1 MLTQTKINQPLL
13 SQSFDI
19 PRLKGNYFLT
29 GFSARIDDKKQPYFI
44 LQVSDCTSTVN
55 LYCRDLSCI
64 NGDLQP
70 QSMTSIEASAC
81 DVGKGPYMHLKYAE
95 CASTTALKSV
105 VQLPLELSVKPEH
118 LCELVELVHSIET
131 KELYYFVHNVLF
143 LGDTGIRFIQC
154 PASLNYHHNYKG
166 GLLEHS
172 LEVCRSALAKG
183 NAYGAKRDLAIV
195 ASLLHDVGKT
205 RTFTSDG
212 KRTDVGHLIDH
223 QDLTLEVCAPAL
235 DKLAKSHPNYA
246 NELRHAWTCASPGA
260 RYGFKAKT
268 SLAKH
273 LRVSDRESASI
284 ESSALQS
291 LKR

>member
-1 MLTQTKINQPLL
+1 MLTHTKINQPLL

-29 GFSARIDDKKQPYFI
+29 GLSTRIDDKRQPYFV

-70 QSMTSIEASAC
+70 QTMTSIEARAC
-81 DVGKGPYMHLKYAE
+81 DVGKGPYIHLKYAE
-95 CASTTALKSV
+95 SASIASLKSV
-105 VQLPLELSVKPEH
+105 VQLPLELSLKPEY
-118 LCELVELVHSIET
+118 LGELVELVHSIENR
-131 KELYYFVHNVLF
+131 ELYNFVHNVLF

-172 LEVCRSALAKG
+172 LEVCRSALAKSKPQG
-183 NAYGAKRDLAIV
+183 IKRDLAIV
-195 ASLLHDVGKT
+195 ASLLHDIGKT
-205 RTFTSDG
+205 QTFTSDG
-212 KRTDVGHLIDH
+212 KRTDIGYLIDH
-223 QDLTLEVCAPAL
+223 QDLTLEICAPAL
-235 DKLAKSHPNYA
+235 GKLAKSYPNYA

-268 SLAKH
+268 SLARR
-273 LRVSDRESASI
+273 LRVSDRESASLD
-284 ESSALQS
+284 SSALQS